1 MITAANAVG
10 GSQLIKKANGSITLL
25 APNGLTFYEGIPS
38 PEAILE
44 ALEDEEAAIK
54 QEISDWLFRVVGI
67 ADSRF
72 HSLPINAVMTAPKK
86 IPRGIGIGR
95 L

>member
-72 HSLPINAVMTAPKK
+72 HSLPINTVMLAPKK
-86 IPRGIGIGR
+86 VARGIGPGR